1 VSLVSQYLGFF
12 AWYRGLALGGIARVG
27 QLQLLQPFLTLL
39 FAALL
44 VREPLDWM
52 TAGFAGAVVACV
64 AIGRRMP
71 VRRGR

>member
-1 VSLVSQYLGFF
+1 
-12 AWYRGLALGGIARVG
+12 VG

-44 VREPLDWM
+44 VRERLDWM
-52 TAGFAGAVVACV
+52 TAAFALAVGACL

-71 VRRGR
+71 MRRKAERAEPWNIVRPRGDT